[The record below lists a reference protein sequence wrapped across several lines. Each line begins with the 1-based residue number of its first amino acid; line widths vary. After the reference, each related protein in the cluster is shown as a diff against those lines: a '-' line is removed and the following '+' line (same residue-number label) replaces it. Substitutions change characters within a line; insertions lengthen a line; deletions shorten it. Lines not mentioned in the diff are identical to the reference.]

1 VSGVVHDIN
10 QWPTPFLHTYYG
22 YVTRDT
28 LVALGEPYTFNE
40 LLIRVKGE
48 GAGTGAGGV
57 VTKAHAEEVAE
68 QVYEKVQK
76 SGRDPSF
83 PRVATPGQH
92 PLHFLITA
100 IITIMGIMGVFSLFL
115 SGFLVTN
122 TISALLAQQIR
133 QIGMMK
139 AVGAR
144 TTQIMTIYF
153 ALVLCFG
160 LLALAP
166 AIPLARFASLSFA
179 GFLATF
185 LNFDL
190 ANASIPVYVV
200 AVQATISL
208 VIPMVAALV
217 PIRSGTRMTIREALA
232 NEGVA
237 TSYGTGFLDRVI
249 QRVRG
254 LPRPLLLSLRNTF
267 RRKGRVFLT
276 LVTLTLGGAF
286 FISVFGVRSAL
297 QLTINELVEALYN
310 YDVDIYLDR
319 TYRANHV
326 EDEAMAVPG
335 VVAAECSAMA
345 RVRRVLP
352 DNRESLII
360 SLYAVPPE
368 TRTMN
373 PQIVAG
379 RWLLPEDENA
389 LVLSTGVL
397 KEDPDIQVGDD
408 MLLKLED
415 RETTWRVV
423 GLMKAMGEVRW
434 AYASFDYYT
443 RIAHQPGQSSY
454 LRVVTRHHTGE
465 FQAQVATALEEHFKQ
480 ANIDVNSTK
489 TIMELSQGDKEVI
502 EVVTVSL
509 MFMAILVAAVGALGL
524 AGTMSLNVIERVRE
538 IGIMRSIGASDVTVL
553 QIFMVEGIVIGMISW
568 ILGASLAVPLGQA
581 LSTTMG
587 QMLFSSPLTFDIPV
601 DGMVVWLVLSL
612 VLAAVASFFPAWRA
626 TRVTVRDVLS
636 YE

>member
-1 VSGVVHDIN
+1 
-10 QWPTPFLHTYYG
+10 
-22 YVTRDT
+22 
-28 LVALGEPYTFNE
+28 
-40 LLIRVKGE
+40 
-48 GAGTGAGGV
+48 
-57 VTKAHAEEVAE
+57 
-68 QVYEKVQK
+68 
-76 SGRDPSF
+76 
-83 PRVATPGQH
+83 
-92 PLHFLITA
+92 
-100 IITIMGIMGVFSLFL
+100 
-115 SGFLVTN
+115 
-122 TISALLAQQIR
+122 
-133 QIGMMK
+133 
-139 AVGAR
+139 
-144 TTQIMTIYF
+144 
-153 ALVLCFG
+153 
-160 LLALAP
+160 
-166 AIPLARFASLSFA
+166 
-179 GFLATF
+179 
-185 LNFDL
+185 
-190 ANASIPVYVV
+190 
-200 AVQATISL
+200 
-208 VIPMVAALV
+208 
-217 PIRSGTRMTIREALA
+217 
-232 NEGVA
+232 
-237 TSYGTGFLDRVI
+237 
-249 QRVRG
+249 
-254 LPRPLLLSLRNTF
+254 
-267 RRKGRVFLT
+267 
-276 LVTLTLGGAF
+276 
-286 FISVFGVRSAL
+286 
-297 QLTINELVEALYN
+297 LTINELVEALYN

-326 EDEAMAVPG
+326 EDEALEVPG

-480 ANIDVNSTK
+480 VNIDVNSTK